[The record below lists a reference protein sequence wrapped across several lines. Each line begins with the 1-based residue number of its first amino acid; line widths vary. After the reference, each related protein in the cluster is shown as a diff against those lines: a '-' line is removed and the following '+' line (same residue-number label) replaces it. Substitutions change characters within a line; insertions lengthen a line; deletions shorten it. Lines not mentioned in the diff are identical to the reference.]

1 MKDYGNEMVLVAPKR
16 FLTKDKYKYEDVVN
30 IIDYYSIFKLRNEVE
45 LDFDYRQIIPYCILK
60 CGDKYFVTKRL
71 AGDPRLTGGY
81 SIGTGGHINKDDVNQ
96 KLDATTINNCIIREL
111 TEETTLTK
119 KDLPKEFKFVESFVD
134 NSNEVSQV
142 HLCLLYLIE
151 VNKECKIKETDKLEG
166 LWLSREELTD
176 EIYNSFESW
185 SKIAADIIVFKP
197 IKKSVVKNTNSKS
210 STGTKKKRAAK

>member
-1 MKDYGNEMVLVAPKR
+1 MKDYGNEMVLVVPKR
-16 FLTKDKYKYEDVVN
+16 FLTKDKYKYEDVVKL
-30 IIDYYSIFKLRNEVE
+30 IDYYSVFRFRNEVE
-45 LDFDYRQIIPYCILK
+45 LDFDLRQIIPYCILK
-60 CGDKYFVTKRL
+60 CGDKYFATKRL

-81 SIGTGGHINKDDVNQ
+81 SIGTGGHVNKEDVNP

-142 HLCLLYLIE
+142 HLCLLYLVE

-166 LWLSREELTD
+166 LWLSKEELTD

-185 SKIAADIIVFKP
+185 SKIAADIIGFKP
-197 IKKSVVKNTNSKS
+197 IKKRATKNTKSKS
-210 STGTKKKRAAK
+210 STGTKKGTAK